1 MFTPSSGYFVAQ
13 SSWDMKINH
22 HSRINRSGVTVAYRC
37 LLHVICFLNLSFPSP
52 GIIYLTST
60 LSHLESTTLTLV
72 VRAQDGG
79 GLTSVINANIT
90 IHILQTTLAPSEFE
104 RPKYT
109 FSVYEDAPEDSPVGT
124 VKAKESLSKYFLCC
138 IGICY
143 WNIPCISLGCAL
155 LKKPFLLSM

>member
-1 MFTPSSGYFVAQ
+1 MQ
-13 SSWDMKINH
+13 SIS
-22 HSRINRSGVTVAYRC
+22 VP
-37 LLHVICFLNLSFPSP
+37 PSP

-155 LKKPFLLSM
+155 LKKPFLLSFIVFSNSYHRATSYLVDFNSISQSDTDNNIILK

>member
-1 MFTPSSGYFVAQ
+1 MTKYLGTSWPSQVETWKST
-13 SSWDMKINH
+13 I
-22 HSRINRSGVTVAYRC
+22 TVESTDQV
-37 LLHVICFLNLSFPSP
+37 LLLPIDVYCMWSVFLNISFPSP

-109 FSVYEDAPEDSPVGT
+109 FSVYEDAPENSPVGT